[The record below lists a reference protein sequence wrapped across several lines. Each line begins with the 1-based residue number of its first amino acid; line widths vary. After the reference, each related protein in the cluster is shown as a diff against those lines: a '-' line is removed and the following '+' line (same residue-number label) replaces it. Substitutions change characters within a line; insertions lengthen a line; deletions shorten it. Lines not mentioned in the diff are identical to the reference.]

1 MDEEGRRWD
10 DAGSKYV
17 LQFTSRLVRYMSS
30 APRPSR
36 YVDGSTK
43 LDSDYSRAVVRD
55 PIFTS
60 LALRRR
66 FCTTCFLLYSQY
78 HLLPHHL
85 MTSSC

>member
-10 DAGSKYV
+10 NAGSKYV

-30 APRPSR
+30 APRSSR
-36 YVDGSTK
+36 YVDGSMK

-55 PIFTS
+55 SIFTS

-66 FCTTCFLLYSQY
+66 FCTTCFFLYSQY
-78 HLLPHHL
+78 HLFPHHL